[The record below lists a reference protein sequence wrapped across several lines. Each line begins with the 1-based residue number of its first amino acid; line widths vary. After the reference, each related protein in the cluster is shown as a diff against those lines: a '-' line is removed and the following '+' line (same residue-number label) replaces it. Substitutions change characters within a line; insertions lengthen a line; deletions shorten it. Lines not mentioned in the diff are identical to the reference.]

1 MRHDVQHVCIGMQ
14 HSQRPADQTLKEQK
28 QSMDKTEETLKNT
41 LPKETVDRK
50 ANLKYRGPIKK
61 QDRKSNLT

>member
-1 MRHDVQHVCIGMQ
+1 MQ